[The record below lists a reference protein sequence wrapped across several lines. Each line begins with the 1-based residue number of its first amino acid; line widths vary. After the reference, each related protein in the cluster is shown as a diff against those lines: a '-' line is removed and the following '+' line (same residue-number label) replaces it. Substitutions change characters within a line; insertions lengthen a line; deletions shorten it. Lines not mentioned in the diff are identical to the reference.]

1 MATETISPYRNG
13 VYAVVLLLLA
23 LLLALHFLSG
33 ALLQSE
39 ALNQWFIPLLIFI
52 VVGLVVLAG
61 VVGWQLFRLFGE
73 YKRRAAGAHLM
84 ARVLIL
90 FVMLSLAPVGMVYF
104 YSLQFLTKG
113 VDSWLDVQID
123 TAMADALELNQA
135 TLTLNQRVLQRFTA
149 QMLDAID
156 DTSQAGLALSISEM
170 RLKSAATEIALVDGN
185 GRILAVSHI
194 NPEILVPAEPDPG
207 TLRQVVS
214 GENYVGLMNY
224 GDSSELY
231 IRCLVGDASRGLI
244 MQAIYPTSDRIG
256 ELSNKVQTA
265 FVAYKER
272 AYLQGAIK
280 SIFIMALTLVLA
292 AAMFAAAWAAFF
304 TVRRLVEP
312 ITNIAEG
319 TRAISHGEYGGQIPV
334 PKYRDELGFLVNSF
348 NAMTRNIKQARDA
361 AEQSKQQL
369 ESQRKYLAT
378 VLNHLSTGVMALD
391 AKGHIRTANKA
402 SDHILRAEVRG
413 CIGHSLDD
421 LKGESSQLQPFVEQ
435 LKASLEAPEREWRA
449 EIELYRAEGRQALL
463 CGRTRLELSEGSDI
477 GCVVVFDDVTN
488 LVQAQRDAA
497 WGEVARRLAHEI
509 KNPLTPIQLSAERLR
524 RKYLDKLAAG
534 DKQVLDSATRTI
546 VSQVD
551 AMKSMV
557 NAFSDYAKPSKLNPE
572 NIGLDDFLAE
582 VLLLYAST
590 VRFLPGAEGLS
601 VKADPVRLRQVVHN
615 LVKNAQE
622 AVHGQK
628 APNIEVSTLPA
639 GRRNNDESIFIEI
652 RIEDNGVGF
661 PGESIGQLFEPYVTT
676 KQKGTGLGLAIVK
689 KIVEEHGGSIRAE
702 NLPQGGARMSI
713 LLPAVFGSK
722 NFGGKK

>member
-1 MATETISPYRNG
+1 MATETVSSYRKG
-13 VYAVVLLLLA
+13 VYAVVSLLLA

-39 ALNQWFIPLLIFI
+39 ALNRWFIPRLLFI
-52 VVGLVVLAG
+52 IAGLIVLAG
-61 VVGWQLFRLFGE
+61 VVGWHLFRLFGE
-73 YKRRAAGAHLM
+73 YRRRAAGAHLM

-90 FVMLSLAPVGMVYF
+90 FVMLSLTPVGVVYY

-135 TLTLNQRVLQRFTA
+135 TLALNQRVLQRFTE
-149 QMLDAID
+149 QMLESID
-156 DTSQAGLALSISEM
+156 DASQAGLALSISEM
-170 RLKSAATEIALVDGN
+170 RLKSAATEIALVN
-185 GRILAVSHI
+185 STGRVLAVSHI
-194 NPEILVPAEPDPG
+194 NPEILVPAEPDGG
-207 TLRQVVS
+207 TLQQVIS
-214 GENYVGLMNY
+214 GENYVGMMDY

-231 IRCLVGDASRGLI
+231 IRCLVGDATRGLI

-292 AAMFAAAWAAFF
+292 AALFAAAWAAFF

-312 ITNIAEG
+312 IANIAAG
-319 TRAISHGEYGGQIPV
+319 TQEISKGEYGGQIPV
-334 PKYRDELGFLVNSF
+334 PRYKDELGFLVSSF

-421 LKGESSQLQPFVEQ
+421 LKCEDEQLQPFVEM
-435 LKASLEAPEREWRA
+435 LKSSLRAPEREWRA

-524 RKYLDKLAAG
+524 RKYLEKL
-534 DKQVLDSATRTI
+534 DSQDRQVLDSATRTI
-546 VSQVD
+546 VNQVD

-557 NAFSDYAKPSKLNPE
+557 NAFSDYARPSKLHPE

-582 VLLLYAST
+582 VLLLYANRVT
-590 VRFLPGAEGLS
+590 FVPGAEGLS
-601 VKADPVRLRQVVHN
+601 VRADPVRLRQVVHN
-615 LVKNAQE
+615 LIKNAQE
-622 AVHGQK
+622 ATHEQNGPGIQ
-628 APNIEVSTLPA
+628 VSTLPHRGA
-639 GRRNNDESIFIEI
+639 NDESILIEI
-652 RIEDNGVGF
+652 RIEDNGIGF
-661 PGESIGQLFEPYVTT
+661 PDESIGQLFEPYVTT

-689 KIVEEHGGSIRAE
+689 KIVEEHGGSIRAG
-702 NLPQGGARMSI
+702 NLPQGGARMSV
-713 LLPAVFGSK
+713 LLPAMFDRK
-722 NFGGKK
+722 Q

>member
-1 MATETISPYRNG
+1 MATKTVSPYRNG

-39 ALNQWFIPLLIFI
+39 APNRWFIPLLIFVI
-52 VVGLVVLAG
+52 AGLIILAG
-61 VVGWQLFRLFGE
+61 VVGWHLFRLFGE
-73 YKRRAAGAHLM
+73 YRRKVAGAYLM
-84 ARVLIL
+84 ARVLTMFVIL
-90 FVMLSLAPVGMVYF
+90 ALAPVGIVYY

-135 TLTLNQRVLQRFTA
+135 TLSLNQRVLQRFTE
-149 QMLDAID
+149 QMLEAID
-156 DTSQAGLALSISEM
+156 DTSQAGLALSISEL
-170 RLKSAATEIALVDGN
+170 RLKSGATEIALVDSK
-185 GRILAVSHI
+185 GRVLAASHI
-194 NPEILVPAEPDPG
+194 NPEILVPAQPDGG
-207 TLRQVVS
+207 TLQQVVS

-224 GDSSELY
+224 GDSTELY

-244 MQAIYPTSDRIG
+244 LQSIYPTSDRIG

-292 AAMFAAAWAAFF
+292 AAVFAAAWAAFF

-312 ITNIAEG
+312 ITNIAAG
-319 TRAISHGEYGGQIPV
+319 TRAISEGEYGGQIPV
-334 PKYRDELGFLVNSF
+334 PRHRDELGFLVNSF
-348 NAMTRNIKQARDA
+348 NAMTRNIRQARDA

-369 ESQRKYLAT
+369 ESQRTYLAT

-391 AKGHIRTANKA
+391 ANGHIRTANKA

-413 CIGHSLDD
+413 CIGHSLSD
-421 LKGESSQLQPFVEQ
+421 LTDQDAQLQPFVDQ
-435 LKASLEAPEREWRA
+435 LNASLQAPEREWRA
-449 EIELYRAEGRQALL
+449 EIELYRVEGRQALL

-477 GCVVVFDDVTN
+477 GCVVVFDDVTT
-488 LVQAQRDAA
+488 LVKAQRDAA

-524 RKYLDKLAAG
+524 RKYLDKLAAE

-546 VSQVD
+546 VNQVD
-551 AMKSMV
+551 AMKAMV
-557 NAFSDYAKPSKLNPE
+557 NAFSDYARPSKLHPE
-572 NIGLDDFLAE
+572 IMELDNFLAE
-582 VLLLYAST
+582 VLLLYGNKITFS
-590 VRFLPGAEGLS
+590 PGAEGLS
-601 VKADPVRLRQVVHN
+601 VRADPVRLRQVVHN

-622 AVHGQK
+622 ATHQQAV
-628 APNIEVSTLPA
+628 PIIEVCTRPL
-639 GRRNNDESIFIEI
+639 GEMGDESVFIEI
-652 RIEDNGVGF
+652 RIEDNGIGF
-661 PGESIGQLFEPYVTT
+661 PDESIGELFEPYVTT

-702 NLPQGGARMSI
+702 NLPQGGACMIIR
-713 LLPAVFGSK
+713 LPAVFDHK
-722 NFGGKK
+722 QQIL